1 MADFWWQTLW
11 MATATVVIAYP
22 SMLFIGSLGPAHP
35 FENAVIAFDQVDG
48 TTHTITGTLV
58 VPSECHGLEA
68 RVVELTAATSTYHID
83 FSTWQEPY
91 RDCPRTPA
99 LKRFHIVTFAPNR
112 GTVFTAS
119 LDDKPMQIHVIE
131 HRVQ

>member
-1 MADFWWQTLW
+1 MDDFWWQTLW

-22 SMLFIGSLGPAHP
+22 SMLFIGSLGPRAP
-35 FENAVIAFDQVDG
+35 FEHAIIAFDQIAG
-48 TTHTITGTLV
+48 ETHTITGTIV

-68 RVVELTAATSTYHID
+68 KVLETSASTTHHIA

-91 RDCPRTPA
+91 RDCPRASA
-99 LKRFHIVTFAPNR
+99 LKRFRIITFAPAK
-112 GTVFTAS
+112 TAFTAS
-119 LDDKPMQIHVIE
+119 LDGDPVDIQVIE